1 MTLNELF
8 FGALAGAMI
17 VIAGGLYAL
26 LFALGRM
33 RNSRSLN
40 YWAVFSYAVLMISTY
55 VLVQALHLHGFWVSV
70 TAVMLVG
77 YFFAPRAIWHLSV
90 ATHGEHGEVQKGLP
104 NNNSPNLRTTQ

>member
-1 MTLNELF
+1 MTLDELF

-17 VIAGGLYAL
+17 VIAGGFYAL

-40 YWAVFSYAVLMISTY
+40 YWAVFSYAVLVISTY

-77 YFFAPRAIWHLSV
+77 YFFAPRAIWRLSV
-90 ATHGEHGEVQKGLP
+90 ATHAEHGEAQQGLP
-104 NNNSPNLRTTQ
+104 NNNSPDFRTIQ